1 MYTVKVV
8 AKSNDDISWGF
19 EPTVI
24 YIFVSK
30 TGDNMMRMAFSWND
44 VATSPIRR
52 LYRRWIVSS
61 QQEDRS

>member
-30 TGDNMMRMAFSWND
+30 TGDNMMRMAFS
-44 VATSPIRR
+44 
-52 LYRRWIVSS
+52 
-61 QQEDRS
+61 